1 MKAEAQERRLARRL
15 AAAGASAVLGE
26 AGAAFLVGA
35 DGVSKETDAAA
46 LRALIASGA
55 VAPDAHRRYRLSSAG
70 RAMVRRQLAGGDD
83 LAAQHQTRERRVI
96 EGEGARQT
104 VTVDLGESPL
114 AWLRSRKGRDG
125 RPLID
130 DAAFAAG
137 EKLRSDFT
145 RGQMMPGISASWS
158 ATGGAGR
165 GSGHAGGI
173 ADLTDAALAARLR
186 VERALVALGPELSG
200 VVVDFCC
207 FLKGIDRIE
216 GERGWPQRSAKLVLR
231 LGLEA
236 LARHYGFSNTATGAE
251 RSGGGRV
258 RSG

>member
-1 MKAEAQERRLARRL
+1 M
-15 AAAGASAVLGE
+15 
-26 AGAAFLVGA
+26 AFLVGA
-35 DGVSKETDAAA
+35 DGARREADAAA
-46 LRALIASGA
+46 LKGLIASGA
-55 VAPDAHRRYRLSSAG
+55 VALAEDRHYRLSSAG

-83 LAAQHQTRERRVI
+83 LASQHQTRERRVI
-96 EGEGARQT
+96 ESEGVRQT
-104 VTVDLGESPL
+104 VTIDLGESPL

-158 ATGGAGR
+158 ATGGSAR
-165 GSGHAGGI
+165 GNGHAGGI
-173 ADLTDAALAARLR
+173 SDLTDAALAARLR
-186 VERALVALGPELSG
+186 VERALSALGPELSG

-236 LARHYGFSNTATGAE
+236 LARHYGFSNAATG
-251 RSGGGRV
+251 RDRGGHGGR
-258 RSG
+258 SWAG